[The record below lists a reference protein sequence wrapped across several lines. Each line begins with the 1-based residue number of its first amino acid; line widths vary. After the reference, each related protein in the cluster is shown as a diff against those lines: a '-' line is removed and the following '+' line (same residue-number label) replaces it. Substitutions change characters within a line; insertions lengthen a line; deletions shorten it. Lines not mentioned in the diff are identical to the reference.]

1 MAKNIK
7 VSTTEKF
14 ISSFSG
20 SVSVGTIVET
30 LGYTTEGDGGGAS
43 WKKTA
48 TTGTA
53 SQSPAQLNGFTLND
67 GNGNQWQWSGG
78 AVLTDMTISI
88 PSDFSTLQAAI
99 DFIQP
104 VAKVSTGVF
113 VNLQIESGH
122 SPASGVMVKNVDCG
136 YFTITSVDATVNL
149 VVGFTGGSV
158 ESTAT
163 NCFIVGDNS
172 VMPTLGCL
180 INANDFCDGGYVVY
194 GGSSGTVLPSCG
206 VTYSS
211 KFGLYVINASK
222 CNATN
227 CNFSYVGLVN
237 RVTTNSQLH
246 AEGGNFSNAQDRG
259 TPDANGD
266 RGGLDVSRG
275 SIVNIKTQGANIT
288 TVANSANN
296 GLSVRRSVVSA
307 EEILANNC
315 VGVGVRAETGCLV
328 TVAGSTITNCG
339 DVGIFASFGST
350 VNAFDA
356 NVAGCTNYGIQA
368 DNCATVAA
376 RDVVA
381 TGITGTGR
389 AIYSANASIIDFR
402 NGDASGALA
411 VGLYAING
419 GTINATSATV
429 DMTGS
434 NAGSY
439 AILCDYGSNITAA
452 LGTFSNSTSGQDIR
466 CTRGSTVAASGS
478 TGVISKTANTVDVNG
493 VIYR

>member
-1 MAKNIK
+1 MRQFNTLTGFLLSKSSNP
-7 VSTTEKF
+7 TTDDTVEF
-14 ISSFSG
+14 QG
-20 SVSVGTIVET
+20 YDTVGV
-30 LGYTTEGDGGGAS
+30 GAS
-43 WKKTA
+43 KWRHNGVTA
-48 TTGTA
+48 QTP
-53 SQSPAQLNGFTLND
+53 SQSPAQLGGFTLND
-67 GNGNQWQWSGG
+67 ANGNQWQWSGG
-78 AVLTDMTISI
+78 AVLTGMTISI
-88 PSDFSTLQAAI
+88 PSDFATLQAAI

-104 VAKVSTGVF
+104 VANVSSGV
-113 VNLQIESGH
+113 LIDLKIESGH
-122 SPASGVMVKNVDCG
+122 SPSSGVMVKNLDCG
-136 YFTITSVDATVNL
+136 YFTITSVDAIVNL
-149 VVGFTGGSV
+149 PVGFTGGSV

-172 VMPTLGCL
+172 IIPTLGCL
-180 INANDFCDGGYVVY
+180 VNANDFCDGGYVVY
-194 GGSSGTVLPSCG
+194 SGSKGHVLPSCG

-211 KFGLYVINASK
+211 KFGLYVLNDSK

-227 CNFSYVGLVN
+227 CDFSYVGLVN

-275 SIVNIKTQGANIT
+275 SIVNIKTQGANVT

-315 VGVGVRAETGCLV
+315 AGVGVRAETGCLV

-350 VNAFDA
+350 VNAFNA
-356 NVAGCTNYGIQA
+356 SVAGCTNYGIQA

-376 RDVVA
+376 RDVIA
-381 TGITGTGR
+381 TGITGVGR
-389 AIYSANASIIDFR
+389 AIYSANASTIDFR
-402 NGDASGALA
+402 GGDASGALS

-419 GTINATSATV
+419 GAINATSATV

-439 AILCDYGSNITAA
+439 AILCDYGSNVTAA
-452 LGTFSNSTSGQDIR
+452 LGAFSNSTSGQDIR

-493 VIYR
+493 IIYK